1 MKKVLIMILLIVA
14 VMTATSVYG
23 EYRQFE
29 YNRIRYMVHNENG
42 DTVSICG
49 WNPIE
54 NGVRVNLPNPLILD
68 SICFDPEGRKYV
80 VTSIVGRI
88 GGGGGLTRIDN
99 VTTMILPK
107 TIRRIGYGI
116 IYTGYPYTWF
126 GRISRNDSLK
136 KIEMPG
142 VEVIDKY
149 GMRDNPTLATP
160 LDLRNLVSLGEEA
173 LGWCSLLPEVRFG
186 ESLRFIGR
194 NAFQR
199 CNGLKTVEIADP
211 DKWSRV
217 RFEDASAN
225 PIAMTHVF
233 NVYGKEV
240 GHLDID
246 MGQASVSQW
255 AFAGAANLRSVRIR
269 NAKRVDSRA
278 FDSCDNLADLC
289 LDVEMLC
296 DEAFSNNRS
305 LRRVYVLSNRPP
317 RAYRNVFSN
326 YDNITLYVPQGS
338 LSAYRNTEYCWSL
351 FQDIRESD
359 FSEVDDLFRADYEK
373 GPSSLNGIER
383 DNGDGDDGDIDFNRP
398 VEVYNMQGH
407 LLSRTTEGL
416 RPGLYILRQGRK
428 SRKVIIGRP

>member
-14 VMTATSVYG
+14 AMTATSVYG
-23 EYRQFE
+23 EFREFE
-29 YNRIRYMVHNENG
+29 YNRIIYMVHNENG

-68 SICFDPEGRKYV
+68 SICFDPDGRRYL
-80 VTSIVGRI
+80 VTSVDEGYYYPK
-88 GGGGGLTRIDN
+88 GLRSLDN
-99 VTTMILPK
+99 VTTIILPR
-107 TIRRIGYGI
+107 TIRRIGYGVYSLAVGWCGVI
-116 IYTGYPYTWF
+116 QAQ
-126 GRISRNDSLK
+126 DSLK

-142 VEVIDKY
+142 VEIIDKY
-149 GMRDNPTLATP
+149 GLRRNLALSSP
-160 LDLRNLVSLGEEA
+160 LELRKLVSLGEEA
-173 LGWCSLLPEVRFG
+173 LGECVMLPEIRFG

-199 CNGLKTVEIADP
+199 CNGLKTVDIANP

-225 PIAMTHVF
+225 PIALTHVF

-246 MGQASVSQW
+246 MGHASVSQW
-255 AFAGAANLRSVRIR
+255 AFAGAGNLRSVRIR
-269 NAKRVDSRA
+269 NAKRVDSWS

-407 LLSRTTEGL
+407 LLARKTEGL

>member
-1 MKKVLIMILLIVA
+1 M
-14 VMTATSVYG
+14 
-23 EYRQFE
+23 
-29 YNRIRYMVHNENG
+29 
-42 DTVSICG
+42 
-49 WNPIE
+49 
-54 NGVRVNLPNPLILD
+54 
-68 SICFDPEGRKYV
+68 
-80 VTSIVGRI
+80 
-88 GGGGGLTRIDN
+88 
-99 VTTMILPK
+99 
-107 TIRRIGYGI
+107 
-116 IYTGYPYTWF
+116 
-126 GRISRNDSLK
+126 
-136 KIEMPG
+136 
-142 VEVIDKY
+142 
-149 GMRDNPTLATP
+149 
-160 LDLRNLVSLGEEA
+160 
-173 LGWCSLLPEVRFG
+173 LPEIRFG

-199 CNGLKTVEIADP
+199 CYSLKTVDIANP
-211 DKWSRV
+211 DKWGRV

-225 PIAMTHVF
+225 PIALTHVF

-246 MGQASVSQW
+246 MGHASVSQW
-255 AFAGAANLRSVRIR
+255 AFAGATNLRSVRIR
-269 NAKRVDSRA
+269 NAKRVDSWS

-317 RAYRNVFSN
+317 RAYINVFSN

-359 FSEVDDLFRADYEK
+359 FSEVDDLFMADYEK

-407 LLSRTTEGL
+407 LLARKTEGL